1 MKLQQHTILKVIYTA
16 VAQVTSVIPHEY
28 SEWQHDTS
36 IEFAVACSMWL
47 AKSRTAHDNI
57 TLSRL
62 WLISAHTLSQLEK
75 RGVITDPRFQEIR
88 RRVDAELARMIL
100 EKEIVN

>member
-1 MKLQQHTILKVIYTA
+1 MKLQQNTILKVIYTA
-16 VAQVTSVIPHEY
+16 VAQVTEVIPQEY
-28 SEWQHDTS
+28 SAWQHHTG

-47 AKSRTAHDNI
+47 AKSRTSHDNI

-62 WLISAHTLSQLEK
+62 WLVSPHTLAQIEK
-75 RGVITDPRFQEIR
+75 RGVLTDQRFQEIK

-100 EKEIVN
+100 EKEFVN